1 MEYIRYMGHY
11 TLLLDRFSSGAEKAV
26 YYSGVIVRN
35 GWSRDMLRGFIDTA
49 FSIIKHIWIA
59 FSRRKLYNPI
69 IVH

>member
-35 GWSRDMLRGFIDTA
+35 GWSRDMLRGFIDTDL
-49 FSIIKHIWIA
+49 FNHFQS
-59 FSRRKLYNPI
+59 
-69 IVH
+69 

>member
-35 GWSRDMLRGFIDTA
+35 RWSRDMLRGFIDTDLFNHKA
-49 FSIIKHIWIA
+49 YLDCIQQAKTI
-59 FSRRKLYNPI
+59 
-69 IVH
+69 